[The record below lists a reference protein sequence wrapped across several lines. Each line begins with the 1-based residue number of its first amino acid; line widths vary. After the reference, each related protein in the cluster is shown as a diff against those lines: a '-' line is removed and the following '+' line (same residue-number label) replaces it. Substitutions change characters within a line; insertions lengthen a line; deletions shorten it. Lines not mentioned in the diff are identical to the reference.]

1 MKGLWLVRKPL
12 QAEIYGRTTIVQ
24 HLVRQI
30 DAYSPVF
37 HTPLKFLPL
46 AIWGGVCL
54 RPRGGQLPSADTD
67 GSADTL
73 KSWIWKKGPLLL
85 PDQLQMTAW
94 LQQWSL
100 NLVPTFRPQDRR
112 SILQ

>member
-46 AIWGGVCL
+46 AIWDGVCL
-54 RPRGGQLPSADTD
+54 RHGGGKRLSLTQMILLTHLKGGFAKKKLTLSAIF
-67 GSADTL
+67 SRFAR
-73 KSWIWKKGPLLL
+73 KI
-85 PDQLQMTAW
+85 
-94 LQQWSL
+94 
-100 NLVPTFRPQDRR
+100 
-112 SILQ
+112 